1 MLWVEDQQ
9 WELVLF
15 LGSANQEEVWRD
27 QVEGEHWDNLVEGLQ
42 WELVLCLGS
51 ANEKEVWKDQ
61 EGGEVEGE
69 LKYEEFCWLLK
80 ESEEVLEGQGTL
92 DWRMLVWVLENLEGL

>member
-1 MLWVEDQQ
+1 ME
-9 WELVLF
+9 WELVL
-15 LGSANQEEVWRD
+15 S
-27 QVEGEHWDNLVEGLQ
+27 
-42 WELVLCLGS
+42 LGS

-69 LKYEEFCWLLK
+69 LTYEELCWLLK

-92 DWRMLVWVLENLEGL
+92 DWRMLVWVLGNLEGL

>member
-1 MLWVEDQQ
+1 M
-9 WELVLF
+9 
-15 LGSANQEEVWRD
+15 NQGVVDLSLE
-27 QVEGEHWDNLVEGLQ
+27 

-69 LKYEEFCWLLK
+69 VKYEDFCWLLK
-80 ESEEVLEGQGTL
+80 ESEEVLEVQGTW
-92 DWRMLVWVLENLEGL
+92 DWRMVVWVLETLEGL

>member
-1 MLWVEDQQ
+1 ME
-9 WELVLF
+9 WELVL
-15 LGSANQEEVWRD
+15 S
-27 QVEGEHWDNLVEGLQ
+27 
-42 WELVLCLGS
+42 LGS

-80 ESEEVLEGQGTL
+80 EGEEVLEGQGTL
-92 DWRMLVWVLENLEGL
+92 DWRVLVWVLGNLEVL

>member
-1 MLWVEDQQ
+1 ME
-9 WELVLF
+9 
-15 LGSANQEEVWRD
+15 
-27 QVEGEHWDNLVEGLQ
+27 

-80 ESEEVLEGQGTL
+80 ESEDVLEGQGTL